1 MLGVVQER
9 AAALFCEEWLEGR
22 GLGQVCSGVSRT
34 WLPLLCEVAPLNKEP
49 EESQKEQ
56 AVSQQLRENGATPTG
71 GQARRR
77 NGPASM
83 AASYLNIAQLL
94 GKARGEAQWRRRA
107 GLRSPKPVC
116 NSKEML
122 FLPQTGC
129 VAAQHWDS
137 VICQWNPAAGG
148 ASSKSCLPLVCV
160 RSALSGELPKCL
172 DRGDPILLFT
182 APLLFPL
189 PSLPQALEA
198 RRDGKCDVWA
208 CTADLARCCHHHGFL
223 QAQAQYFG
231 IRCCFCLFW
240 TNFSHTKNPETLSKI
255 KIINCIAQQKSLLD
269 LILGIASAIQFGR

>member
-9 AAALFCEEWLEGR
+9 AAALFCEEWMEGR

-148 ASSKSCLPLVCV
+148 ASREIQLLEGLPANPACPLSDEVCTQWGITQMSGQRWPHPAV
-160 RSALSGELPKCL
+160 HSTSPLPPALSPPSLGSKKRWQMWCVSLHCRPGKVL
-172 DRGDPILLFT
+172 SPSGVSAGSGSVFWYKVLLLPILDQLF
-182 APLLFPL
+182 
-189 PSLPQALEA
+189 SYKKA
-198 RRDGKCDVWA
+198 RNSK
-208 CTADLARCCHHHGFL
+208 
-223 QAQAQYFG
+223 Q
-231 IRCCFCLFW
+231 
-240 TNFSHTKNPETLSKI
+240 NKN
-255 KIINCIAQQKSLLD
+255 D
-269 LILGIASAIQFGR
+269 

>member
-9 AAALFCEEWLEGR
+9 AAALFCEEWMEGR

-148 ASSKSCLPLVCV
+148 ASSKSCLPLVWWGLHSVGNYPNVWTEVTPSCC
-160 RSALSGELPKCL
+160 SQHLSSSPCPLSPKPWKQEEMANVMCELAPQTWQGAVTI
-172 DRGDPILLFT
+172 RGFCRLRLSIL
-182 APLLFPL
+182 
-189 PSLPQALEA
+189 
-198 RRDGKCDVWA
+198 V
-208 CTADLARCCHHHGFL
+208 
-223 QAQAQYFG
+223 
-231 IRCCFCLFW
+231 
-240 TNFSHTKNPETLSKI
+240 
-255 KIINCIAQQKSLLD
+255 
-269 LILGIASAIQFGR
+269 